1 MNREDL
7 SIKLAIPL
15 KPRVICDQK
24 GYFLPIGLTG
34 GYFCE
39 AGSLTSLTIVRS

>member
-1 MNREDL
+1 MNSEDF

-15 KPRVICDQK
+15 KPRVICDQNGK
-24 GYFLPIGLTG
+24 SFTIGLTG

-39 AGSLTSLTIVRS
+39 AGLLMSLTIIKS

>member
-15 KPRVICDQK
+15 KPRVICDQN
-24 GYFLPIGLTG
+24 GLTG

-39 AGSLTSLTIVRS
+39 AGLLMSLTIIKS